1 MSTYEFLLHVTLI
14 LTILEKLTRLI
25 GLVTIRKS
33 VLSDAQTVS
42 AGRPA
47 KTSVSQAQSTG
58 QKSKRT

>member
-33 VLSDAQTVS
+33 VFSDAQAVS

-47 KTSVSQAQSTG
+47 KTSVSPAQSTG